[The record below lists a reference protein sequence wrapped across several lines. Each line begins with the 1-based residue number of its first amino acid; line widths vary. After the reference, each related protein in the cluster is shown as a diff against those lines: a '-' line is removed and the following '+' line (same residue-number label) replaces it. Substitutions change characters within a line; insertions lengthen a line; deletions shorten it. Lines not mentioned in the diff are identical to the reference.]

1 MGSITWFKIHK
12 SWTHNSYSELKIK
25 HENEQLQKAKLRM
38 LQKESFIWQKL
49 QGMKLKD
56 RNWKQKERNS
66 EIHDNNT
73 PSTSKTLTERVRKHR
88 EKIDSFSTIYTIKSQ
103 QHSSK
108 IKKHLQATP
117 NNQTNALKCSQFAVP

>member
-1 MGSITWFKIHK
+1 MGSIVWFVGSITWFKIHR

-73 PSTSKTLTERVRKHR
+73 PSTSKTLSERVRKHR
-88 EKIDSFSTIYTIKSQ
+88 ENKRLIVS
-103 QHSSK
+103 
-108 IKKHLQATP
+108 
-117 NNQTNALKCSQFAVP
+117 VPFIP